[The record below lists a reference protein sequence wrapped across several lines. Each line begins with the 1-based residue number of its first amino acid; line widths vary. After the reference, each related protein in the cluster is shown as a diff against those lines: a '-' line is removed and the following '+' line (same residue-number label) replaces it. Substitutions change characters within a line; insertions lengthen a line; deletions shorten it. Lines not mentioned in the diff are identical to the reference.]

1 MTPEQ
6 MHFFADELREM
17 EKQALLG
24 TAIRGLGSLATRA
37 TRSAPAGA
45 GMLSRFKA
53 KISRG
58 IGRGAQG
65 TLNRITS
72 TTMGRSAAP
81 KAFTSMPQGPA
92 RTAVQNSWR
101 QALKNRPPPKYS
113 AGAKIVDGVPVPTE
127 ATGLQ
132 GAANRVGRG
141 IVRSEDAVRHS
152 PITRNFVQGIQDI
165 NLTTITSAQD
175 LGLQVGAKL
184 VSSATAG
191 ARTGVRRAG
200 GLASSLLDGLSAV
213 A

>member
-6 MHFFADELREM
+6 MHFFALELQEM

-37 TRSAPAGA
+37 TRTAPAGA

-65 TLNRITS
+65 TLNRLTR

-81 KAFTSMPQGPA
+81 KAAATMPEGPA
-92 RTAVQNSWR
+92 KSAVVGSWR

-113 AGAKIVDGVPVPTE
+113 AGAKIIDGVPVPTG
-127 ATGLQ
+127 AGGLE
-132 GAANRVGRG
+132 GAANAVGRNT
-141 IVRSEDAVRHS
+141 VRAETAVRTNRRVHNALAEARKVDVS
-152 PITRNFVQGIQDI
+152 SVTGPTDATIRYFSAAFRGATRGGR
-165 NLTTITSAQD
+165 LSRP
-175 LGLQVGAKL
+175 GSL
-184 VSSATAG
+184 VS
-191 ARTGVRRAG
+191 
-200 GLASSLLDGLSAV
+200 GLASGLADV